1 MDRFDQMRVFLAVAD
16 AGSFAAAAD
25 QLALSRPAV
34 SRHVAQLES
43 RLGVRLIQ
51 RTTRRLSLT
60 SEGEAFLARTREL
73 LAGVEEAE
81 AEAGARS
88 AEPAGLLRV
97 NVPVTFG
104 VLHLAALWPKFR
116 ARHPGVRLDLTL
128 SDRQVDLVDEGFDLA
143 VRIAALPDSTLV
155 SRQLASTRMVLC
167 AAPAYLRRRGR
178 PRQPQDLAAHDVIA
192 YSYWSPRDEW
202 ALRGPQGEEVRV
214 RVDPVLRANNGDTC
228 LAAARAG
235 QGVML
240 QPSFLVGPDLAAGKL
255 VEVLPKWHAG
265 ALGIH
270 AVYPSRRHLLPKT
283 RLLVDFL
290 AESLRD
296 PPWEA

>member
-1 MDRFDQMRVFLAVAD
+1 MDRFEEMRVYLAVAD

-25 QLALSRPAV
+25 QLAMSRPAV

-60 SEGEAFLARTREL
+60 SEGESFLARARDL
-73 LAGVEEAE
+73 LAGVEAAE

-88 AEPAGLLRV
+88 AEPTGRVRV

-104 VLHLAALWPKFR
+104 VLHLAPLWPRFR
-116 ARHPGVRLDLTL
+116 ARHPGVRFDITL

-167 AAPAYLRRRGR
+167 ASPGYLRRRGR
-178 PRQPQDLAAHDVIA
+178 PRHPRELAGHDVIA

-202 ALRGPQGEEVRV
+202 TLRGPAGEEARV

-235 QGVML
+235 QGLTL
-240 QPSFLVGPDLAAGKL
+240 QPSFLAGPDLADGRL
-255 VEVLPKWHAG
+255 VEVLPRWQAG

-290 AESLRD
+290 AEALRA
-296 PPWEA
+296 PAWEA